1 MKPCP
6 DFLHS
11 GPDIPWINPECTGIA
26 NLPQRAHLHSFENEA
41 QALDGDPEHS
51 AYYQPLDGNWKFRL
65 FPKPA
70 VLEAEV
76 ISQAL
81 NDSSWESIEGMLNE
95 TGWVYKNAWYVSVHG
110 SLGRVIV
117 YATNAPRG

>member
-1 MKPCP
+1 MKLCP
-6 DFLHS
+6 DFLYS
-11 GPDIPWINPECTGIA
+11 GTDVPWINPECTGIA
-26 NLPQRAHLHSFENEA
+26 NLPPRAHLHSFENEA

-76 ISQAL
+76 ISQSL
-81 NDSSWESIEGMLNE
+81 NDSSWESIEVPGNWTMQGHDRPHYTL
-95 TGWVYKNAWYVSVHG
+95 
-110 SLGRVIV
+110 SLIHI
-117 YATNAPRG
+117 